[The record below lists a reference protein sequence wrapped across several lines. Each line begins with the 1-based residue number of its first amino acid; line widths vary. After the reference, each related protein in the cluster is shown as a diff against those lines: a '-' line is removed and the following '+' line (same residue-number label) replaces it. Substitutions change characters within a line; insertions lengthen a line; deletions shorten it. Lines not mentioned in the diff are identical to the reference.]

1 MRNVNWLFV
10 FRLPPAEQGVTED
23 ALDLLLVAA
32 AFGVSLQVLF
42 IGDGVQHIAKVL
54 DAKAEPLPRYTK
66 TFRALSD
73 FEIEQRYVLQDS
85 LQELNLSATDLT
97 IKAEIV
103 DARKL
108 RTLLNTAQQVFHF

>member
-1 MRNVNWLFV
+1 MRNINWLFI

-32 AFGVSLQVLF
+32 AFGVDLQVLF
-42 IGDGVQHIAKVL
+42 VSDGVRHIAKVL
-54 DAKAEPLPRYTK
+54 DAKAPPLPRYTK

-85 LQELNLSATDLT
+85 LQELNMSAADLT
-97 IKAEIV
+97 IEAEVINT
-103 DARKL
+103 RKL
-108 RTLLNTAQQVFHF
+108 RDLLNTAHQVFHF